1 MTIDEKIEKA
11 IEPLVEM
18 YSKIES
24 DLLCEIASH
33 FLIGEEFENADY
45 YRIKKLEEMGAFNQ
59 NTIKYLSKITGA
71 TEDKIRGCLQ
81 DIGIATIDTPELSKL
96 YKNGTINVD
105 PKKLLNSM
113 PIQAIIDNAYNEIS
127 NHFIELSSKIKNATR
142 EAYLKVVEE
151 SYLKVSMG
159 THSYDEA
166 IRKAIDDL
174 SNDGISVMKYETKD
188 EDGNV
193 IGIRSYDIEGVV
205 RRDALTAARQLSG
218 NLNNQL
224 IEETQCQYVK
234 YSEHLDCRDTH
245 FPWQG
250 TIVKTEDWKS
260 IADYGDIAGIYGINC
275 RHYVEPYFGD
285 NKGNEEKKY
294 TQEEC
299 HKAYLLS
306 QKQRYLERGV
316 RSWKRKAKMFHASND
331 IYSYKKAVL
340 KTHEWQNKLDNFND
354 YANTRRDFSREYVN
368 GYKDATVNIIPPKS
382 VVDKLE
388 KINIKAD
395 DSLGKIPTNL
405 LQRNVNQYKKLTDK
419 YKLKDYYKSQNAIY
433 LSPDTSGFIGAI
445 GYNEEMTEL
454 SINSSYQ
461 YFYDK
466 DYLTNKVKEHV
477 ETGYYMPCKESNY
490 DIYAMTHEFGHT
502 LEMKIFKD
510 KYPKGNNMK
519 YYHFCSN
526 VKNDIINIALEK
538 NPNLDLR
545 IAISNYGHD
554 IKTQEFFAEAFANME
569 LGKPNEIGKAMK
581 EYLKREGIL

>member
-127 NHFIELSSKIKNATR
+127 NHFIELSSKIENATR

-224 IEETQCQYVK
+224 IEETQCKYVK

-260 IADYGDIAGIYGINC
+260 IADYGDVAGIYGINC

-285 NKGNEEKKY
+285 NRGNEEKEY

-316 RSWKRKAKMFHASND
+316 RSWKRKAEMFKAAED
-331 IYSYKKAVL
+331 DEAYKKSKEKVSWWT
-340 KTHEWQNKLDNFND
+340 KRLDNFVND
-354 YANTRRDFSREYVN
+354 NDRQRDFAREYV
-368 GYKDATVNIIPPKS
+368 KS
-382 VVDKLE
+382 KKSNKPSTKKIEDTFLKE
-388 KINIKAD
+388 KIGFYDDKVGLTLIPKNSIITSTTQIAGKGVSKYFRNARKYAEKYGGNTSDYIKVA
-395 DSLGKIPTNL
+395 GKIESDKYIFDIHFVKNVQTNL
-405 LQRNVNQYKKLTDK
+405 
-419 YKLKDYYKSQNAIY
+419 
-433 LSPDTSGFIGAI
+433 
-445 GYNEEMTEL
+445 E
-454 SINSSYQ
+454 
-461 YFYDK
+461 YDFK
-466 DYLTNKVKEHV
+466 MSNKKVK
-477 ETGYYMPCKESNY
+477 
-490 DIYAMTHEFGHT
+490 
-502 LEMKIFKD
+502 
-510 KYPKGNNMK
+510 
-519 YYHFCSN
+519 
-526 VKNDIINIALEK
+526 
-538 NPNLDLR
+538 
-545 IAISNYGHD
+545 
-554 IKTQEFFAEAFANME
+554 
-569 LGKPNEIGKAMK
+569 
-581 EYLKREGIL
+581 